1 MRFAMRFVYALCSWC
16 MALGMIGGA
25 AAQSGAQSFPA
36 KTVRIVVPQA
46 PGGAS
51 DALARVIA
59 QRLTER
65 WKQQVI
71 VENRPGAG
79 GNIGTDSVAKA
90 PADGYTLLLGY
101 VGTHAINV
109 SLYTSL
115 GWDPVKD
122 FTPVATLATVPFALV
137 VNPQLPVSTVADF
150 INLAKAKP
158 RELTFASA
166 GNGSVNHLLGE
177 MFNMAAGVNLVHVP
191 YKGAAPALTDL
202 IGGQV
207 QATFTSLPSVAQH
220 MRSGAVRALAVTS
233 ARRSESF
240 PQLPTLVESGIPG
253 FDVNPWF
260 GLLAPAGTPR
270 DIVERIHGDVNALLA
285 AKEVKERF
293 AASGA
298 DAYVTSVD
306 QFATL
311 LRADIQKWAAAVKA
325 SGAKV
330 D

>member
-1 MRFAMRFVYALCSWC
+1 MRARCVLFSCC
-16 MALGMIGGA
+16 MLLASSLLV
-25 AAQSGAQSFPA
+25 AAQSGAETFPS
-36 KTVRIVVPQA
+36 KPVRIVVPQA

-51 DALARVIA
+51 DALARIMA

-65 WKQQVI
+65 WKQQVV

-79 GNIGTDSVAKA
+79 GNIGTEAVAKA

-109 SLYTSL
+109 SLYASL

-122 FTPVATLATVPFALV
+122 FTPIATLATVPFALV
-137 VNPQLPVSTVADF
+137 VNAQLPVTTVADF
-150 INLAKAKP
+150 IGLAKA
-158 RELTFASA
+158 RAGGLTYASA

-177 MFNMAAGVNLVHVP
+177 MFNAGAGVKLVHVP

-202 IGGQV
+202 MGGQV
-207 QATFTSLPSVAQH
+207 QSTFTSLPSVAQH
-220 MRSGAVRALAVTS
+220 VRSGAVRALAVTS

-240 PQLPTLVESGIPG
+240 PNLPTLAESGLTG

-260 GLLAPAGTPR
+260 GVLAPAGTPR
-270 DIVERIHGDVNALLA
+270 EIVEKIHADVNAVLA
-285 AKEVKERF
+285 EKDLKERF

-298 DAYVTSVD
+298 DVFVTSLD
-306 QFATL
+306 QFAEL
-311 LRADIQKWAAAVKA
+311 LRADIQKWAAVVKA
-325 SGAKV
+325 SGAKI